1 MYEYVYNN
9 YILQVTLNP
18 QVYLVLCR
26 KQSTLFQPLI
36 LVSNIMFLYKQRWAR
51 CFRDDKYYGAIDTN
65 NGTESLN
72 KALKYSFLPRKKN
85 MTLTGLVKLL
95 TEQFLPDIHQHYLF
109 DTSTTYLRITGSSS
123 FIVLLLTQCLITFE
137 EGLGL

>member
-1 MYEYVYNN
+1 
-9 YILQVTLNP
+9 
-18 QVYLVLCR
+18 
-26 KQSTLFQPLI
+26 
-36 LVSNIMFLYKQRWAR
+36 MFLYKQRWAR

>member
-1 MYEYVYNN
+1 
-9 YILQVTLNP
+9 
-18 QVYLVLCR
+18 
-26 KQSTLFQPLI
+26 
-36 LVSNIMFLYKQRWAR
+36 MFLHKQRWAR

-95 TEQFLPDIHQHYLF
+95 TQNSFYLTF
-109 DTSTTYLRITGSSS
+109 TSTTYLRITGSCS
-123 FIVLLLTQCLITFE
+123 FIVLFLT
-137 EGLGL
+137 

>member
-1 MYEYVYNN
+1 MH
-9 YILQVTLNP
+9 LNP
-18 QVYLVLCR
+18 QVCLVGCR
-26 KQSTLFQPLI
+26 NFNPTTYFGVK
-36 LVSNIMFLYKQRWAR
+36 IMFLHKQRWAR

-72 KALKYSFLPRKKN
+72 KALKYSFLPQKKN

-109 DTSTTYLRITGSSS
+109 ENYRQLPFYHAASDT
-123 FIVLLLTQCLITFE
+123 VLTLE
-137 EGLGL
+137 EGLVLW